1 MAEQEFYSFD
11 EALKQLRL
19 KEEEL
24 KRLVSEGEIR
34 AFREGGTMKLRRTD
48 VESLRTELSGGE
60 VVDLGDVKE
69 ELVFEDD
76 VQGEAG
82 MATQEIS
89 DVETILDEPVE
100 EVAVTEPPP
109 AEGVTLEEESLVL
122 EETQTEEPAEE
133 AEAADEPVA
142 TGRTRAPRSS
152 PRPAPE
158 VEGPSEPALVRV
170 ALLLTALICL
180 LALPIV
186 LSSGHIPSDVASGIA
201 SIFGK

>member
-60 VVDLGDVKE
+60 VVDMGEVKE

-76 VQGEAG
+76 VPEETG

-89 DVETILDEPVE
+89 DVETILDEPVVE
-100 EVAVTEPPP
+100 VSEVAPEISIGEAGTEV
-109 AEGVTLEEESLVL
+109 EVEEE
-122 EETQTEEPAEE
+122 PEE
-133 AEAADEPVA
+133 AEAAPA
-142 TGRTRAPRSS
+142 RAARSAPRA
-152 PRPAPE
+152 APE
-158 VEGPSEPALVRV
+158 VEQPSEPSLVRAAV
-170 ALLLTALICL
+170 LVTCLLLL
-180 LALPIV
+180 LALPLC
-186 LSSGHIPSDVASGIA
+186 LSSMGGVPSGVAGAIA
-201 SIFGK
+201 GLFAKSPAP

>member
-48 VESLRTELSGGE
+48 VESLRSELSGGE
-60 VVDLGDVKE
+60 VVDLGEVKE

-76 VQGEAG
+76 VQEAAG

-89 DVETILDEPVE
+89 DVETILDEPVG
-100 EVAVTEPPP
+100 EVATVPEIT
-109 AEGVTLEEESLVL
+109 EEESLVL
-122 EETQTEEPAEE
+122 EEVAVEGEVVEES
-133 AEAADEPVA
+133 AEASTALRS
-142 TGRTRAPRSS
+142 RTQRTA
-152 PRPAPE
+152 PRPAPV

-170 ALLLTALICL
+170 ALLLTALLLL
-180 LALPIV
+180 LALPLV
-186 LSSGHIPSDVASGIA
+186 LSASGVPSGVAAAIA
-201 SIFGK
+201 DIFS

>member
-1 MAEQEFYSFD
+1 VAEQEFYSFD

-60 VVDLGDVKE
+60 VVDMGEVKE

-76 VQGEAG
+76 VQEEAG

-89 DVETILDEPVE
+89 DVETILDEPVVE
-100 EVAVTEPPP
+100 VSEVAPEISIEEIAPEVEGEVEGGVEGE
-109 AEGVTLEEESLVL
+109 AES
-122 EETQTEEPAEE
+122 EE
-133 AEAADEPVA
+133 AEAAPA
-142 TGRTRAPRSS
+142 RASRSS
-152 PRPAPE
+152 PRAAPE
-158 VEGPSEPALVRV
+158 VELPAEPMLIRV
-170 ALLLTALICL
+170 AVLLTVLLLL
-180 LALPIV
+180 LALPLC
-186 LSSGHIPSDVASGIA
+186 LSASTGVPSGVAGAIA
-201 SIFGK
+201 GLFAKSAAP

>member
-100 EVAVTEPPP
+100 EVAVSESAP
-109 AEGVTLEEESLVL
+109 EVTLEEESLVL
-122 EETQTEEPAEE
+122 EETQISEEGEVLEE
-133 AEAADEPVA
+133 ESEAPVA
-142 TGRTRAPRSS
+142 KTRAPRTA
-152 PRPAPE
+152 PRPVPE
-158 VEGPSEPALVRV
+158 VEGPVEPGLVRV
-170 ALLLTALICL
+170 ALLLTALILL

-186 LSSGHIPSDVASGIA
+186 LSTGKIPSDVAAGIA

>member
-1 MAEQEFYSFD
+1 VAEQEFYSFD

-60 VVDLGDVKE
+60 VVDLGEVKE

-76 VQGEAG
+76 VQEEAG

-89 DVETILDEPVE
+89 DVETILDEPVVEVSEIAPEISIE
-100 EVAVTEPPP
+100 EGSPDLEGASEPEREAV
-109 AEGVTLEEESLVL
+109 SSSR
-122 EETQTEEPAEE
+122 
-133 AEAADEPVA
+133 AARSA
-142 TGRTRAPRSS
+142 SRT
-152 PRPAPE
+152 APE
-158 VEGPSEPALVRV
+158 VEVPAEPVLIRV
-170 ALLLTALICL
+170 ALLVTTLLLL
-180 LALPIV
+180 LALPLC
-186 LSSGHIPSDVASGIA
+186 LSATGGVPSGVAGAIA

>member
-60 VVDLGDVKE
+60 VVDMGEVKE

-76 VQGEAG
+76 VQEEAG

-89 DVETILDEPVE
+89 DVETILDEPVVDVS
-100 EVAVTEPPP
+100 EVASEISIEDVAPDLEGGTEV
-109 AEGVTLEEESLVL
+109 EGELEPE
-122 EETQTEEPAEE
+122 A
-133 AEAADEPVA
+133 AEAAPA
-142 TGRTRAPRSS
+142 RAARSAPRA
-152 PRPAPE
+152 APE
-158 VEGPSEPALVRV
+158 VELPSEPALMRV
-170 ALLLTALICL
+170 AVLLTVLLLL
-180 LALPIV
+180 LALPLC
-186 LSSGHIPSDVASGIA
+186 LSAATGVPSGVAGAIA
-201 SIFGK
+201 GLFAKSPTP

>member
-1 MAEQEFYSFD
+1 VAEQEFYSFD

-60 VVDLGDVKE
+60 VVDIGEVKE

-76 VQGEAG
+76 VQEEAG

-89 DVETILDEPVE
+89 DVETILDEPVVEVSEVAPEISIE
-100 EVAVTEPPP
+100 EVP
-109 AEGVTLEEESLVL
+109 AEGEVAAEGEI
-122 EETQTEEPAEE
+122 EPEE
-133 AEAADEPVA
+133 AEAAPS
-142 TGRTRAPRSS
+142 RSSRNAPRA
-152 PRPAPE
+152 APE
-158 VEGPSEPALVRV
+158 VEVPAEPMLVRIAV
-170 ALLLTALICL
+170 LLTVLFLL
-180 LALPIV
+180 LALPLC
-186 LSSGHIPSDVASGIA
+186 LSATSGVPSGVAGAISGLFA
-201 SIFGK
+201 KSAAP